1 MADLAT
7 TYMGLKLKNPLVV
20 GSSGLANSVEG
31 VVACEEAG
39 VGAVVLKSIFE
50 EEITAEVDGVVAS
63 GQTPHMHPEAADYV
77 RNYGLENA
85 VGRYISLVSDA
96 KKAVSIPVI
105 PSIHCVSATGWLDF
119 AKRVEIAGADAL
131 ELNVFVF
138 PSDPESDGRVN
149 EQICIDAV
157 RSVKDLA
164 SIPVAIKIG
173 SFFSGLAH
181 TAARLSEAGADA
193 IVLFNR
199 FMRFDFDLEKMEL
212 IRTGHLSGPEEMYPT
227 LRWVSILAGQLEC
240 DLVATTGINDG
251 GAVVKQLLAGATATQ
266 VCSAFYRN
274 GIGHAGV
281 ILDELESWMDSHGYA
296 SVADLRGKMSQERS
310 ANPAGYER
318 VQFMKDSDQMK

>member
-1 MADLAT
+1 
-7 TYMGLKLKNPLVV
+7 MGLELKNPLVV
-20 GSSGLANSVEG
+20 GSSGLTNSVEG
-31 VVACEEAG
+31 VVACAEAG
-39 VGAVVLKSIFE
+39 AGAVVLKSIFE
-50 EEITAEVDGVVAS
+50 EEIVAEVDGVVAS
-63 GQTPHMHPEAADYV
+63 GQTPYMHPEAADYV
-77 RNYGLENA
+77 RNYGMENA

-105 PSIHCVSATGWLDF
+105 ASIHCVSAKGWLDF

-138 PSDPESDGRVN
+138 PSDPERDGRVN

-157 RSVKDLA
+157 RSVKELV

-212 IRTGHLSGPEEMYPT
+212 VHTGHLSSPEEMYPT
-227 LRWVSILAGQLEC
+227 LRWMSILAGQLEC
-240 DLVATTGINDG
+240 DLVATTGIHDG
-251 GAVVKQLLAGATATQ
+251 TAVVKQLLAGAAAVQ
-266 VCSAFYRN
+266 ICSAFYRN
-274 GIGHAGV
+274 GIDHAGV
-281 ILDELESWMDSHGYA
+281 ILEELGSWMNSHGYA
-296 SVADLRGKMSQERS
+296 SVADLRGKMSQEMS
-310 ANPAGYER
+310 ANPASYER
-318 VQFMKDSDQMK
+318 VQFMKDSGQKT